1 MKLEEYLRALETC
14 EDERLTT
21 ELGVYD
27 DWAILLRTNFEKVVK
42 YFQGLGKYKPVYR
55 LTEIGHTT
63 GREYTEWLFDYVPG
77 TVIVRI
83 FDHIPPKVQAIFM
96 GVASRSERRKY
107 LQRQQIDYNVTLL
120 LHPHQKRRVKDVH
133 PYRAIAMV
141 IKEIGQYIQR
151 EGIPYSITAKQ

>member
-42 YFQGLGKYKPVYR
+42 YFQESGKYKPVYG
-55 LTEIGHTT
+55 LIEIGHTK
-63 GREYTEWLFDYVPG
+63 YTEWLFDYVPG

-83 FDHIPPKVQAIFM
+83 FDHIPPKVQVIFY

-133 PYRAIAMV
+133 PYRAMAIV

-151 EGIPYSITAKQ
+151 ERIPYVLTTTP